1 MANIERPFTGLTAE
15 VKINNV
21 LMGYMSGI
29 DLTIEKAMIE
39 VLQFGAKY
47 ADKVPA
53 QRSWTAT
60 VDGTFA
66 YAPGGSQAKLYDAFD
81 NDELIT
87 VGLFLDANT
96 YFEGNAYI
104 GNLKIGAAPDDKT
117 SISCDLE
124 GAGKI
129 DLIANLTCKCT
140 ASSGVGGTI
149 NPGGS
154 TKVALGGSIT
164 YTIVPAPNFSLA
176 KLEDNN
182 TNVTTQVADNTYTI
196 SNVTVDHVVVATF
209 TSVSSADKLKL
220 RSTIEYADT
229 LTSSAYTT
237 TTWST
242 LSTALTSAKSV
253 DADTAATQEAVDTA
267 TLNLQKA
274 IEGLIRTGA

>member
-29 DLTIEKAMIE
+29 DLTIEKSMIE

-53 QRSWTAT
+53 QRSWSAT

-66 YAPGGSQAKLYDAFD
+66 YAPGGSQAKLYDAFN

-96 YFEGNAYI
+96 YFQGDAYI
-104 GNLKIGAAPDDKT
+104 GNLNISTSPDDKT

-164 YTIVPAPNFSLA
+164 YTITPAPNFELV
-176 KLEDNN
+176 KLEDNGV
-182 TNVTTQVADNTYTI
+182 NVTTQATGNTYTI
-196 SNVTVDHVVVATF
+196 TNVTADHVVVATF
-209 TSVSSADKLKL
+209 AGTSSANKLKL
-220 RSTIEYADT
+220 RSTIEYAET
-229 LTSSAYTT
+229 LTQTAYTSG
-237 TTWST
+237 TWNT
-242 LSTALTSAKSV
+242 LSTALTSAKAV
-253 DADTAATQEAVDTA
+253 DANTSATQEAVDA
-267 TLNLQKA
+267 EVLKLQTA
-274 IEGLIRTGA
+274 IEGLIRGV

>member
-29 DLTIEKAMIE
+29 DLTIEKSMIE

-53 QRSWTAT
+53 QRSWSAT

-66 YAPGGSQAKLYDAFD
+66 YAPGGSQAKLYDAFN

-96 YFEGNAYI
+96 YFQGDAYI
-104 GNLKIGAAPDDKT
+104 GNLNISTAPDDKT

-164 YTIVPAPNFSLA
+164 YTITPAPNFELV
-176 KLEDNN
+176 KLEDNGV
-182 TNVTTQVADNTYTI
+182 TVTTQAVGNTYTI
-196 SNVTVDHVVVATF
+196 TNVTADHVVVATF
-209 TSVSSADKLKL
+209 AGTSSANKLKL
-220 RSTIEYADT
+220 RSTIEYAET
-229 LTSSAYTT
+229 LTQTAYTPD
-237 TTWST
+237 TWNT
-242 LSTALTSAKSV
+242 LSTALTSAKAV
-253 DADTAATQEAVDTA
+253 DADTSVTQTAVDA
-267 TLNLQKA
+267 EVLKLQTA
-274 IEGLIRTGA
+274 IEGLTRGA